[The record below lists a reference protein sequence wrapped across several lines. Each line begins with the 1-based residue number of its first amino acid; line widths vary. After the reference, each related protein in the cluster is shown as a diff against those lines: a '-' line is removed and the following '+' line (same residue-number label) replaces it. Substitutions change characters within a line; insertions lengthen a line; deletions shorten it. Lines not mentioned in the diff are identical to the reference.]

1 MKYFVLSFVLAFAI
15 LLAGFFGMERLV
27 RIEQEDAA
35 RQASESENMEH
46 ASSDDF
52 GFSTG
57 VIADK
62 ATAAASTAIHT
73 DSETAEIH
81 VEKTNKELEA
91 LFTAIAGDD
100 AATVAEFIKRGIK
113 LDQETAWCYEVG
125 SDHQFSFY
133 ARRPTMLYNPI
144 SLAIVAGASQ
154 SLPLLLAAASNSQC
168 LETLNAITCKEHKGF
183 EQLGF
188 DLLGLALQR
197 GDLELLGALIA
208 AGLKPKR
215 QGYLFIAMN
224 AKKPADVAELG
235 PESRLKMLR
244 NKADLFVELINNGQR
259 IDQRLPIPFPTPPIT
274 EMFFA
279 IAGPEITADVI
290 SRISDPENRSG
301 LQKIADRI
309 KRTPPGKR
317 SQTAAVATFPAAVAP
332 LTKIKNY
339 TDALDGLIMA
349 LKNAGRKCPRSF
361 MEKGSETIDGR
372 DYFVIQAGESNAY
385 RFETHNWYYIE
396 KHTGMILTLDVVA
409 DRLVETGLRC
419 LFEPATANGKTA
431 GGTAD

>member
-1 MKYFVLSFVLAFAI
+1 MKYFVLSFVLSFAV
-15 LLAGFFGMERLV
+15 LLVGFFGMERLV
-27 RIEQEDAA
+27 RIEQETSEQ
-35 RQASESENMEH
+35 QASETSDFETT
-46 ASSDDF
+46 APDDF
-52 GFSTG
+52 AMPTYQ
-57 VIADK
+57 AP
-62 ATAAASTAIHT
+62 ATASAVDTS
-73 DSETAEIH
+73 SESATLP
-81 VEKTNKELEA
+81 VEKENKELES
-91 LFTAIAGDD
+91 LFTAITGDD

-113 LDQETAWCYEVG
+113 LDQETPWCYEVG
-125 SDHQFSFY
+125 SDHPFHFY
-133 ARRPTMLYNPI
+133 ASQPTMLYNPL

-154 SLPLLLAAASNSQC
+154 SLPLLLEAASNSQC
-168 LETLNAITCKEHKGF
+168 LEALNMMTCKEHKGF

-197 GDLELLGALIA
+197 CDLELLRALMA

-215 QGYLFIAMN
+215 QGYLFIALN
-224 AKKPADVAELG
+224 ASKAADVAELG

-244 NKADLFVELINNGQR
+244 NKADLFVELINKGQR
-259 IDQRLPIPFPTPPIT
+259 IDQRLPVPFPTPPIT

-279 IAGPEITADVI
+279 FAGPEITADVI
-290 SRISDPENRSG
+290 SRISDPDNRAG

-309 KRTPPGKR
+309 KRTPPGKN
-317 SQTAAVATFPAAVAP
+317 SQTALVATFPASVAP

-349 LKNAGRKCPRSF
+349 LKTAGRKCPRSF
-361 MEKGSETIDGR
+361 MEKGSEKIDGR
-372 DYFVIQAGESNAY
+372 TYFVIQAGENNAY

-396 KHTGMILTLDVVA
+396 KHTGMIFTLDVVA

-419 LFEPATANGKTA
+419 LREPADATEKTA